1 MVTTSNSGRISQIIG
16 TVLDIE
22 FPPDSLPAIN
32 NALSIEREDGT
43 SLIAEVQQHV
53 GNNWV
58 RALAMDSTD
67 GLRRDMSVIDT
78 GQAIS
83 VPVGEKALGR
93 MFNVLGEPIDDLP
106 APEGAP
112 RWEIHREA
120 PAFKDQETEPSILE
134 TGIKVV
140 DLIAPLVRGGKVG
153 LLGGAGVGKTVTIQE
168 LINNIAQQHGGYSVF
183 AGVGERSREGN
194 DLWNEMNE
202 SGVLPRMSMV
212 FGQMNEPP
220 GVRLRVALSGLTMA
234 EYFRDEE
241 GLDVLFFVDNIY
253 RYTLA
258 GMEVSALLGRMPS
271 AVGYQ
276 PTLATEMGELE
287 ERITTT
293 KKGSITSFQAIY
305 VPADD
310 YTDPGVATTF
320 AHLDSVVALERS
332 LAEQSLYPA
341 MDPLTSYSRAL
352 EPRIVGQEHYD
363 VARSVQTVLQ
373 RYKDLQ
379 DIIAIL
385 GIDELS
391 DEDKLTVARARKLQ
405 RFLTQPFFVGEAFT
419 GREGKYVPIR
429 ETIRGFSE
437 ILEGQHDDLPEQ
449 AFYMKGTIEDVVA
462 EAKALSEES

>member
-1 MVTTSNSGRISQIIG
+1 MVTTSNTGRISQIIG
-16 TVLDIE
+16 TVLDVE

-32 NALSIEREDGT
+32 NALSIERDDGT

-67 GLRRDMSVIDT
+67 GLRRDMPVIDT

-93 MFNVLGEPIDDLP
+93 MFNVLGEPIDDQP

-120 PAFKDQETEPSILE
+120 PAFEDQETEPSILE

-276 PTLATEMGELE
+276 PTLGTEMGDLE

-352 EPRIVGQEHYD
+352 EPRVVGQEHYD
-363 VARSVQTVLQ
+363 VARAVQSILQ

-437 ILEGQHDDLPEQ
+437 ILEGLHDDLPEQ

-462 EAKALSEES
+462 EAQSLSEES